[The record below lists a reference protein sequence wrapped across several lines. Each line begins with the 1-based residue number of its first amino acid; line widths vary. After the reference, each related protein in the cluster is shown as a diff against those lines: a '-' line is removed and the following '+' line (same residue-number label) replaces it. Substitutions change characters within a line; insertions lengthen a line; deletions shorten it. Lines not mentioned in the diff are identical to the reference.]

1 MADFDMLLLLVAF
14 CCAMHSFIRCAWVLP
29 LELAELP
36 VVLVFA
42 LLALSDCGAAFART
56 GAPMTTIAV
65 NAALANTRF
74 IEESPRITAD
84 CSEFQ
89 ATRPLSMRQ
98 SE

>member
-1 MADFDMLLLLVAF
+1 
-14 CCAMHSFIRCAWVLP
+14 
-29 LELAELP
+29 
-36 VVLVFA
+36 
-42 LLALSDCGAAFART
+42 
-56 GAPMTTIAV
+56 MTTIAV